1 MFLRERSW
9 TRSRPPPTL
18 LPVQYFMLN
27 KPPKTIC
34 ARRDFADRSTVYDH
48 VPRWYPDLPH
58 VGRLDWAT
66 EGLLLFTDDG
76 KLAQALLN
84 PTYKG
89 SADPEDVAPIEK
101 VYRVKVRDRLDP
113 DDPRIA
119 RMERPLSYPGGIET
133 RPARASFVVHRTR
146 ATWLEVTITEGRHH
160 QVRHLCARSGFPVLK
175 LRRVRLGPL
184 ELGDLTM
191 RWCRPLTEDEV
202 AALYAAA
209 LPEDPRPPME
219 PISGP

>member
-1 MFLRERSW
+1 MPS
-9 TRSRPPPTL
+9 
-18 LPVQYFMLN
+18 YFILN
-27 KPPKTIC
+27 KPPKTIT
-34 ARRDFADRSTVYDH
+34 ARRDFADRPTVYDH
-48 VPRWYPDLPH
+48 VPKHYPDLPH
-58 VGRLDWAT
+58 VGRLDWGT

-89 SADPEDVAPIEK
+89 SADADAVAPIEK
-101 VYRVKVRDRLDP
+101 VYEVKVRDRLDP
-113 DDPRIA
+113 ADPRIA
-119 RMERPLSYPGGIET
+119 RLELPLSYPGGIET
-133 RPARASFVVHRTR
+133 RPARARFLLHRTR

-175 LRRVRLGPL
+175 LRRTRLGPL
-184 ELGDLTM
+184 QLGELTM

-209 LPEDPRPPME
+209 LPADPRPAFE
-219 PISGP
+219 PFVG